1 MNGKGTALTFTRI
14 LPILLFNIPMANIT
28 NLPLALTFDDVLL
41 IPQKSEVL
49 PRDVNLR
56 TQLTKK
62 LYLEIPLLSSP
73 MDTVTESAMAIAMG
87 KEGGLGIIHKNLDL
101 EQQVA
106 EVKKVKQAGFMAGAA
121 VSVGE
126 KAMRRAEA
134 LVAARVD
141 VLVVDSAHGHSKGV
155 LDMVAYLKKTYPD
168 IQVIGG
174 NVATA
179 AATKDLIKAGVDAVK
194 VGIGPGSICTTRIVT
209 GIGVPQLTAIANCV
223 KEAAKHGVPIV
234 ADGGIRYS
242 GDIVKALA
250 AGANAVMM
258 GGALAGT
265 DEAPGEVI
273 VEDGIKLKAY
283 RGMGSMEAMQ
293 HGSKDRY
300 LQESVTEAKKLV
312 PEGIVGKIKYKGSV
326 DQVVYQ
332 LLGGLRAGMG
342 YCGSATLEE
351 LHDKAEFVQIT
362 NAGIRESHPHSL
374 AYISDAPNYTM
385 N

>member
-1 MNGKGTALTFTRI
+1 MHTTPTF
-14 LPILLFNIPMANIT
+14 
-28 NLPLALTFDDVLL
+28 PLALTFDDVLL
-41 IPQKSEVL
+41 VPQKSAVL

-56 TQLTKK
+56 TRLTKK

-73 MDTVTESAMAIAMG
+73 MDTVTEAAMAIAMA
-87 KEGGLGIIHKNLDL
+87 KEGGLGIIHKNLDG
-101 EQQVA
+101 EQQVE
-106 EVKKVKQAGFMAGAA
+106 EVKKVKQAGHLVGAA

-141 VLVVDSAHGHSKGV
+141 VLIVDSAHGHSEGV
-155 LDMVAYLKKTYPD
+155 LNMVSYLKKTYPD
-168 IQVIGG
+168 LQVIGG

-179 AATKDLIKAGVDAVK
+179 AATRDLIKAGADAVK
-194 VGIGPGSICTTRIVT
+194 VGIGPGSICTTRIVA
-209 GIGVPQLTAIANCV
+209 GIGVPQLTAVMNCAA
-223 KEAAKHGVPIV
+223 EAKKHDVPIV

-250 AGANAVMM
+250 AGASAVMM

-265 DEAPGEVI
+265 DEAPGEVT
-273 VEDGIKLKAY
+273 EMNGIKMKVY

-293 HGSKDRY
+293 KGSKDRY

-332 LLGGLRAGMG
+332 LLGGLRAGLG
-342 YCGSATLEE
+342 YCGAETIDQ
-351 LHDKAEFVQIT
+351 LHANAEFVQIT
-362 NAGIRESHPHSL
+362 GAGVRESHPHSL

>member
-1 MNGKGTALTFTRI
+1 
-14 LPILLFNIPMANIT
+14 MANIT

-73 MDTVTESAMAIAMG
+73 MDTVTEGAMAIAMG
-87 KEGGLGIIHKNLDL
+87 KEGGLGIIHKNLD
-101 EQQVA
+101 EKQQVA

-134 LVAARVD
+134 LIAARVD

-155 LDMVAYLKKTYPD
+155 VDMVTYLKKTYPD
-168 IQVIGG
+168 IQVVGG

-179 AATKDLIKAGVDAVK
+179 EATKDLIKAGADAIK
-194 VGIGPGSICTTRIVT
+194 VGIGPGSICTTRVVA
-209 GIGVPQLTAIANCV
+209 GIGVPQLTAIVNCA
-223 KEAAKHGVPIV
+223 KEANKHGVPII

-265 DEAPGEVI
+265 DEAPGDV
-273 VEDGIKLKAY
+273 VEEHGVKLKAY

-342 YCGSATLEE
+342 YCGAATIEE

-374 AYISDAPNYTM
+374 AYISEAPNYTM

>member
-1 MNGKGTALTFTRI
+1 MATFQD
-14 LPILLFNIPMANIT
+14 F
-28 NLPLALTFDDVLL
+28 PLALTFDDVLL

-49 PRDVNLR
+49 PRDVTLR

-62 LYLEIPLLSSP
+62 LYLEIPMLSSP

-87 KEGGLGIIHKNLDL
+87 KEGGLGIIHKNLD
-101 EQQVA
+101 EAQQVA
-106 EVKKVKQAGFMAGAA
+106 EVKKVKQAGFMASAA
-121 VSVGE
+121 VSVGD
-126 KAMRRAEA
+126 KAIRRAEA

-155 LDMVAYLKKTYPD
+155 LDMVKYLKKTYPQ
-168 IQVIGG
+168 IEVVGG
-174 NVATA
+174 NVATPE
-179 AATKDLIKAGVDAVK
+179 ATRDLIKAGADAVK
-194 VGIGPGSICTTRIVT
+194 VGIGPGSICTTRIVA
-209 GIGVPQLTAIANCV
+209 GIGVPQLTAIMNCYPV
-223 KEAAKHGVPIV
+223 AKKAGVPII
-234 ADGGIRYS
+234 ADGGVRYS

-273 VEDGIKLKAY
+273 TENGVQMKAY
-283 RGMGSMEAMQ
+283 RGMGSLEAMQ

-342 YCGSATLEE
+342 YCGVATIDE
-351 LHDKAEFVQIT
+351 LHDRAQFVRIT

>member
-1 MNGKGTALTFTRI
+1 MHTAPTF
-14 LPILLFNIPMANIT
+14 
-28 NLPLALTFDDVLL
+28 PLALTFDDVLL
-41 IPQKSEVL
+41 IPQKSAVL
-49 PRDVNLR
+49 PRDVSLR

-73 MDTVTESAMAIAMG
+73 MDTVTEAAMAIAMA
-87 KEGGLGIIHKNLDL
+87 KEGGLGIIHKNLDG
-101 EQQVA
+101 EQQVE
-106 EVKKVKQAGFMAGAA
+106 EVKKVKQAGFMVGAA

-141 VLVVDSAHGHSKGV
+141 VLIVDSAHGHSKGV
-155 LDMVAYLKKTYPD
+155 LDMVAYLKKTYPEV
-168 IQVIGG
+168 QVVGG

-179 AATKDLIKAGVDAVK
+179 AATKDLIKAGADAVK
-194 VGIGPGSICTTRIVT
+194 VGIGPGSICTTRIVA
-209 GIGVPQLTAIANCV
+209 GIGVPQLTAVMNCSA
-223 KEAAKHGVPIV
+223 EAKKHGVPII

-250 AGANAVMM
+250 GGANAVMM

-265 DEAPGEVI
+265 DEAPGEVTEMNG
-273 VEDGIKLKAY
+273 VKMKVY

-293 HGSKDRY
+293 KGSKDRY

-342 YCGSATLEE
+342 YCGAETIDQ
-351 LHDKAEFVQIT
+351 LHANAQFVQIT
-362 NAGIRESHPHSL
+362 GAGVRESHPHSL